1 MGIIISGLFSPF
13 RLTDRM
19 THSLTP
25 RVEAVFWFLLTATGY
40 FLLASLSLHA
50 TKGADNIAA
59 VWPPSGYFL
68 ALLLLMPARARVAAF
83 AGMAAASLGANVY
96 GGAPLLTCVA
106 FTFSNGCEAALAR
119 WIMRRREPG
128 ELSFMEP
135 RSVVSFCI
143 AACTASI
150 VSAFLAWALTGKG
163 LDFFLS
169 WLTTVL
175 LGMLIVT
182 PPIVM
187 LARLVG
193 TTAMANASARM
204 KVEATAILTVTGLVT
219 ILSFSQAQ
227 FPISFLPCIAVIA
240 AAYRLGPFGA
250 AAGMLIVTIIAS
262 LLTGQ
267 GYGPIAAIEGAQKT
281 RVLFLQFYLLILLF
295 STLPLAS
302 LLVGRQ
308 RLAKRLE
315 QSNRWLLQAEAAA
328 LVGHWRVDLV
338 GWTITWSDQT
348 YRVHGLEPG
357 SPVDVDYSVQQYVAQ
372 DRLAVRKILAEAV
385 RTGAPFEFQG
395 RILRTD
401 GEIRHVKSHGSIEMG
416 RSGKAVGIF
425 GTVQDVTATVE
436 NARIMEAA
444 RSAAERVANTDMLT
458 GLPNRRHTLAS
469 LEKALTGARNHGA
482 PLAVAIFDIDH
493 FKRIND
499 TYGHAVGDQVIRRVA
514 QRAKAALREEDIV
527 GRIGGE
533 EFVCILQ
540 RSSAQAAEIVAERV
554 RKAVEAGTAV
564 EDDLPN
570 ATISVGL
577 AVYDGEADVE
587 ELLHRADKALYV
599 AKREGRNRLRSAA

>member
-1 MGIIISGLFSPF
+1 
-13 RLTDRM
+13 M
-19 THSLTP
+19 TQSLSP

-59 VWPPSGYFL
+59 VWPPSGYLL
-68 ALLLLMPARARVAAF
+68 ALLLLMPARAWITAF
-83 AGMAAASLGANVY
+83 AGMIAASLGANIY
-96 GGAPLLTCVA
+96 GGAPFLTSLA
-106 FTFSNGCEAALAR
+106 FTFANGCEAALAL
-119 WIMRRREPG
+119 WIIQRREPG
-128 ELSFMEP
+128 ELSFMAP

-143 AACTASI
+143 AAFAAST
-150 VSAFLAWALTGKG
+150 VSAFLAWALAGRS

-182 PPIVM
+182 PPVVM
-187 LARLVG
+187 LARMVG
-193 TTAMANASARM
+193 TNALTNASIRM
-204 KVEATAILTVTGLVT
+204 KAEAAAILTATGL
-219 ILSFSQAQ
+219 LAAACFSQAQ
-227 FPISFLPCIAVIA
+227 FPVTFLPCIAVIA

-250 AAGMLIVTIIAS
+250 AAGMLIVAIIVS

-267 GYGPIAAIEGAQKT
+267 GYGPIAAIEGPQKM

-295 STLPLAS
+295 TTLPLAS
-302 LLVGRQ
+302 LLIGRQ

-357 SPVDVDYSVQQYVAQ
+357 MPVDVDYSVGQYVAE
-372 DRLAVRKILAEAV
+372 DRLAVRKILLEAV
-385 RTGAPFEFQG
+385 RTGEPFQFQG
-395 RILRTD
+395 RILRAD

-416 RSGKAVGIF
+416 RNGKAVGIF

-436 NARIMEAA
+436 DARILEAA

-482 PLAVAIFDIDH
+482 PLAVAIFDVDH

-499 TYGHAVGDQVIRRVA
+499 TYGHAVGDQVLRRVA
-514 QRAKAALREEDIV
+514 QRARGALREEDIV

-554 RKAVEAGTAV
+554 RKAVEAGTATD
-564 EDDLPN
+564 DDLPN

-577 AVYDGEADVE
+577 AVFDGEADVE

>member
-1 MGIIISGLFSPF
+1 
-13 RLTDRM
+13 M
-19 THSLTP
+19 TRSLSP
-25 RVEAVFWFLLTATGY
+25 RVEAVFWFLLTAMGY

-68 ALLLLMPARARVAAF
+68 AILLLIPASARGAAF
-83 AGMAAASLGANVY
+83 GGMMAASLAANML
-96 GGAPLLTCVA
+96 GGTPFWTCFA
-106 FTFSNGCEAALAR
+106 FTVSNGCEAAVAL
-119 WIMRRREPG
+119 WLIRRREPDA
-128 ELSFMEP
+128 LSFMVP
-135 RSVVSFCI
+135 RSVARFCM
-143 AACTASI
+143 AAFAASI
-150 VSAFLAWALTGKG
+150 VSAVLAWALTGKG
-163 LDFFLS
+163 PDFFLS

-187 LARLVG
+187 LARMVG
-193 TTAMANASARM
+193 THALANAPMLM
-204 KVEATAILTVTGLVT
+204 KAEATAILTIAGLVT
-219 ILSFSQAQ
+219 ALSFSQSQ
-227 FPISFLPCIAVIA
+227 FPVTFLPCIAVIA

-250 AAGMLIVTIIAS
+250 AAGMLIVTIVAS

-267 GYGPIAAIEGAQKT
+267 GYGPIAAIEGMQKT
-281 RVLFLQFYLLILLF
+281 RVLFLQFYLLMLLF
-295 STLPLAS
+295 TTLPLAA
-302 LLVGRQ
+302 LLIGRQ

-348 YRVHGLEPG
+348 YRIHGLEPG
-357 SPVDVDYSVQQYVAQ
+357 VAVDVDYSVKQYVAE

-385 RTGAPFEFQG
+385 RTGRPFEFQG
-395 RILRTD
+395 RILRAD
-401 GEIRHVKSHGSIEMG
+401 GRVRHVKSHGSIEMG
-416 RSGKAVGIF
+416 RSGQAVGIF
-425 GTVQDVTATVE
+425 GTVQDVSETVE
-436 NARIMEAA
+436 NARILEAA

-458 GLPNRRHTLAS
+458 GLPNRRHTLAF
-469 LEKALTGARNHGA
+469 LEKALADARDHGA

-499 TYGHAVGDQVIRRVA
+499 THGHAAGDQVIRRVA
-514 QRAKAALREEDIV
+514 QRAKAALRDEDML

-540 RSSAQAAEIVAERV
+540 QSSAQAAEIVAERV
-554 RKAVEAGTAV
+554 RKAVEVGTVAQ
-564 EDDLPN
+564 EGLPK

-577 AVYDGEADVE
+577 AVYDGEVDVE
-587 ELLHRADKALYV
+587 DLLYRADKALYV
-599 AKREGRNRLRSAA
+599 AKREGRNRLRMAA